1 MPMCFPP
8 LSLQTSRDQKC
19 HLLGPHYLPSQ
30 AAPGSQKLS
39 SLSLFSSKTGPVVG
53 GWPVS
58 RDLGGAETGP
68 VKGSLLCPCK
78 GTESGLGF
86 RSVFKGD
93 QLAEV
98 KAVSDAKE
106 RGA

>member
-1 MPMCFPP
+1 MSFVGP
-8 LSLQTSRDQKC
+8 SLLAK
-19 HLLGPHYLPSQ
+19 PSS
-30 AAPGSQKLS
+30 PSSQKLS
-39 SLSLFSSKTGPVVG
+39 SLSLFSSKMGPVVG

-78 GTESGLGF
+78 GPESGLGF
-86 RSVFKGD
+86 KSVFKGD

-106 RGA
+106 RGV